1 MQTVGSRVG
10 GSESNSKPQK
20 PLALEVQFLS
30 ACAGST
36 DDTDVKDT
44 GDVLAKPGIVEMPD
58 GIRLFARRLFVDEEK
73 GVCAAFIVQGEAE
86 APEEEAT
93 KAGITP
99 DARTQLFAA
108 LGGVVLFED
117 AGTEEG
123 DHKDDLDFLTDELK
137 HALDRE
143 RRRFAHAISCRLQLL
158 RRSLSVE
165 IRLLR
170 LKHGRYKLAATLER
184 ISSRLA
190 EREAALKSVVACLKN
205 AARSSETS
213 SVVPDAAL
221 FEMTIPVG
229 NTVRV
234 VPANE
239 SAEVLA
245 LRDDVIARAACR
257 TLGWDAAE
265 YGEELTAAQLEERIK
280 KTTTEIHEMDA
291 QNADIHFK
299 KRLALYL
306 ALAWAAGIVVG
317 YILWQAG
324 P

>member
-20 PLALEVQFLS
+20 PLALEALFLS

-36 DDTDVKDT
+36 DDAGVKDT
-44 GDVLAKPGIVEMPD
+44 GDKLAKPGIVEMPD
-58 GIRLFARRLFVDEEK
+58 GTRLFARRLFVDEEK

-86 APEEEAT
+86 APEEAS

-123 DHKDDLDFLTDELK
+123 DHKDDLDSLTDELK

-158 RRSLSVE
+158 RRSLSEE

-170 LKHGRYKLAATLER
+170 LKLGRYKLAATLER

-190 EREAALKSVVACLKN
+190 EREAVLKSVAACLKN
-205 AARSSETS
+205 AARSSETP

-239 SAEVLA
+239 STEALA

-257 TLGWDAAE
+257 ALGWDAAE
-265 YGEELTAAQLEERIK
+265 HGEELTAAQLEERIK
-280 KTTTEIHEMDA
+280 KTAAEVHEMEA

-317 YILWQAG
+317 YVFWQAG

>member
-10 GSESNSKPQK
+10 GSESNSKLQK
-20 PLALEVQFLS
+20 PLAPEAQSLS

-36 DDTDVKDT
+36 DDTDVKDA
-44 GDVLAKPGIVEMPD
+44 GDALAKPGIVEMPD
-58 GIRLFARRLFVDEEK
+58 GTRLFARRLFVDEEK

-86 APEEEAT
+86 APEEAS

-99 DARTQLFAA
+99 DARTQLFVA

-123 DHKDDLDFLTDELK
+123 DHKDDLDSLTDELK

-158 RRSLSVE
+158 RRSLSEE

-170 LKHGRYKLAATLER
+170 LKLGRYKLAATLER

-190 EREAALKSVVACLKN
+190 EREAVLKSVAACLKN
-205 AARSSETS
+205 AARSSETP

-239 SAEVLA
+239 STEALA

-257 TLGWDAAE
+257 ALGWDAAE
-265 YGEELTAAQLEERIK
+265 HGEELSAAQLEERIK
-280 KTTTEIHEMDA
+280 KTTAEIHEMEA

-317 YILWQAG
+317 YVFWQAG